1 MAWRIAGQHL
11 RMLKVVRPLLQQ
23 QALMRQN
30 LQQGRRLQLG
40 SMQHPYLAAYVAA
53 AGKQQGGRRGGAG
66 GGSGA
71 GEAEDEHQGGW
82 AAAGQLRGLNLQ

>member
-23 QALMRQN
+23 QALMRQQ

-40 SMQHPYLAAYVAA
+40 SMQHPFLASYAAA
-53 AGKQQGGRRGGAG
+53 AGKQQQQQQGGRRGQAGAG
-66 GGSGA
+66 VGDGGV
-71 GEAEDEHQGGW
+71 
-82 AAAGQLRGLNLQ
+82 AAAGQLQGLTLL